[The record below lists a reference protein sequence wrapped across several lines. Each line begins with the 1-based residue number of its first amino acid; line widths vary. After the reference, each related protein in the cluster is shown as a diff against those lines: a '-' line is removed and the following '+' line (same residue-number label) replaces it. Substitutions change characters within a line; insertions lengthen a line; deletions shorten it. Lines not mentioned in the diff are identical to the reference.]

1 VRASHPFKTRL
12 YQILFGTKDSDALS
26 KAVGFSLM
34 ALILLNVI
42 CVMLETVEEYAAYS
56 GIFNTIEVVSVSIF
70 TVEYILR
77 LWTIT
82 VNPKYRRPI
91 LGRIRYALSLMALVD
106 LFAILPFYLP
116 FIFHL
121 DLRSLRS
128 LRLFRL
134 FRLFKM
140 SRYVTALDT
149 LDDVIKAKK
158 EELIVI
164 LAMIL
169 ILLVL
174 ASGAMYLAETNAQ
187 PDKFPSIP
195 AALWWAVVTLTTVGY
210 GDVSPIT
217 PAGKIIAGVIAFL
230 GIGLFALPTG
240 ILAAGFAEEI
250 QKRRKKE
257 PRICPHCGKEI

>member
-1 VRASHPFKTRL
+1 MKPRIYA
-12 YQILFGTKDSDALS
+12 ILFNTRDDD
-26 KAVGFSLM
+26 AVGKTVATLLM
-34 ALILLNVI
+34 ALILLNVV
-42 CVMLETVEEYAAYS
+42 CVALETLEEYAGFSRVFMAV
-56 GIFNTIEVVSVSIF
+56 EVVSVVIF
-70 TVEYILR
+70 SVEYILR

-82 VNPKYRRPI
+82 LNPKYRRPV
-91 LGRIRYALSLMALVD
+91 LGRLRYAVTLMSLVD

-116 FIFHL
+116 LIFPF
-121 DLRSLRS
+121 DLRALRA
-128 LRLFRL
+128 LRLFRI

-140 SRYVTALDT
+140 SRYVKALDT

-164 LAMIL
+164 LVMIL

-174 ASGAMYLAETNAQ
+174 ASSAMYLAETDAQ

-195 AALWWAVVTLTTVGY
+195 ATLWWGVVTLTTVGY

-217 PAGKIIAGVIAFL
+217 PVGKIIAGVIAFL

-250 QKRRKKE
+250 QKRRRKE
-257 PRICPHCGKEI
+257 VKTCPHCGKEI